1 MVDGCNSGH
10 ASYYKTIGKSGLF
23 YRGKGELG
31 GAAINKIPLATL
43 GVSSVMAFHWLSC
56 DRLLGW
62 AVPWA
67 GISRVGFFPV
77 RNARCGFLLVLRRCE
92 VWGVICVSSP
102 FWPPNSHFKWGFLYS
117 VSQIPSKHIH
127 IVINMLF
134 PPLFIFTELL
144 LTTPQPNKS
153 PTTRVFIQLESA
165 RLSF

>member
-1 MVDGCNSGH
+1 MDLLENGRRLQFGH

-77 RNARCGFLLVLRRCE
+77 RNARCGSFFWFCGGARCE
-92 VWGVICVSSP
+92 VWYV
-102 FWPPNSHFKWGFLYS
+102 
-117 VSQIPSKHIH
+117 
-127 IVINMLF
+127 
-134 PPLFIFTELL
+134 
-144 LTTPQPNKS
+144 
-153 PTTRVFIQLESA
+153 
-165 RLSF
+165 

>member
-10 ASYYKTIGKSGLF
+10 ASYYKTIGKSGEQRRGRLF

-31 GAAINKIPLATL
+31 GAAINKTPLATL

-77 RNARCGFLLVLRRCE
+77 RNARCGSFFWFCEGARCE
-92 VWGVICVSSP
+92 VWYV
-102 FWPPNSHFKWGFLYS
+102 
-117 VSQIPSKHIH
+117 
-127 IVINMLF
+127 
-134 PPLFIFTELL
+134 
-144 LTTPQPNKS
+144 
-153 PTTRVFIQLESA
+153 
-165 RLSF
+165 